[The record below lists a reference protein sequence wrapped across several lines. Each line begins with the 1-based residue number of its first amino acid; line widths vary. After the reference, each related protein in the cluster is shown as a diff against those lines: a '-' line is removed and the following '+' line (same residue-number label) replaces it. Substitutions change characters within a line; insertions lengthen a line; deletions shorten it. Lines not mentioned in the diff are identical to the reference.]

1 MNVVDFT
8 LPGRRKRKKQ
18 NRNRNRNH
26 QLNSTRTID
35 KAFTHLGNRNL
46 MKMIRMIYYWMTVN
60 FPLMSIRERVSDQL
74 GMMKANQN
82 SIIQLVKV
90 SDQVGKEDQRSIKR
104 EKLFM
109 HQEILLFVLMD
120 PKNQNSLSIS
130 LSSSSTKKEI
140 N

>member
-1 MNVVDFT
+1 
-8 LPGRRKRKKQ
+8 
-18 NRNRNRNH
+18 
-26 QLNSTRTID
+26 
-35 KAFTHLGNRNL
+35 
-46 MKMIRMIYYWMTVN
+46 VN

>member
-1 MNVVDFT
+1 M
-8 LPGRRKRKKQ
+8 
-18 NRNRNRNH
+18 
-26 QLNSTRTID
+26 
-35 KAFTHLGNRNL
+35 
-46 MKMIRMIYYWMTVN
+46 N

>member
-1 MNVVDFT
+1 
-8 LPGRRKRKKQ
+8 
-18 NRNRNRNH
+18 
-26 QLNSTRTID
+26 
-35 KAFTHLGNRNL
+35 

>member
-1 MNVVDFT
+1 
-8 LPGRRKRKKQ
+8 
-18 NRNRNRNH
+18 
-26 QLNSTRTID
+26 
-35 KAFTHLGNRNL
+35 

-120 PKNQNSLSIS
+120 PKNPNSLSIS

>member
-1 MNVVDFT
+1 M
-8 LPGRRKRKKQ
+8 
-18 NRNRNRNH
+18 
-26 QLNSTRTID
+26 
-35 KAFTHLGNRNL
+35 
-46 MKMIRMIYYWMTVN
+46 N

-109 HQEILLFVLMD
+109 HQEILLSVLMD